1 MNPVL
6 SQKLNVKGEV
16 NKKENWSFQ
25 TLSESPDTNSSPLLL
40 LGAALALEVELSL
53 TSVLFT
59 CSYLTEVTTF
69 L

>member
-1 MNPVL
+1 MNLVL
-6 SQKLNVKGEV
+6 SQKLNIKGEV

-25 TLSESPDTNSSPLLL
+25 TLSESLATNSSTFLL
-40 LGAALALEVELSL
+40 LGAALALEGDLSF

-59 CSYLTEVTTF
+59 CCYFTEVTIF

>member
-1 MNPVL
+1 MNLVL
-6 SQKLNVKGEV
+6 SQKLNIKGEV

-25 TLSESPDTNSSPLLL
+25 TLSASPATNSSPLLL

>member
-1 MNPVL
+1 MNLVL
-6 SQKLNVKGEV
+6 SQKLNIKGEV

-25 TLSESPDTNSSPLLL
+25 TLSESPATNSSPLLL

>member
-1 MNPVL
+1 MNLVL
-6 SQKLNVKGEV
+6 SQKLNIKGEV

-25 TLSESPDTNSSPLLL
+25 TLSESPATNSSTFLL
-40 LGAALALEVELSL
+40 LGAALALEGDLSF

-59 CSYLTEVTTF
+59 CCYFTEVTIF